1 MDFGESLIE
10 ASRLDA
16 ACASILFRCCLDVV
30 SNDALKSSAVNGH
43 CSPLSGRLRMYFEFV
58 QSRDNFSFAAEFIES
73 ELPRP
78 CVRPSFKVPTFD
90 EKCMQ
95 KHTEETSGDS
105 SPRRCKSG
113 KCACACRGGFSR
125 NPLRKSWRP
134 RTFVNGLGHVDASE
148 FATTSPRKN
157 YLKFSGSVVVFS
169 GVATVL
175 VVFAASL
182 EESAPF
188 GIGVKKTSTRRFS
201 WLPRAPL
208 VAMGRNSP

>member
-1 MDFGESLIE
+1 MDTAARSRDVSECTSSSCEVEIISH
-10 ASRLDA
+10 SRL
-16 ACASILFRCCLDVV
+16 
-30 SNDALKSSAVNGH
+30 NSSSLNPRDRE
-43 CSPLSGRLRMYFEFV
+43 SDRPL
-58 QSRDNFSFAAEFIES
+58 
-73 ELPRP
+73 
-78 CVRPSFKVPTFD
+78 RPSAFD
-90 EKCMQ
+90 GKSMQ

-113 KCACACRGGFSR
+113 KCACWRRRGFSR
-125 NPLRKSWRP
+125 NPLRKSRRP
-134 RTFVNGLGHVDASE
+134 RTFVNGLAHVDASE
-148 FATTSPRKN
+148 FAKTLPRKN

-175 VVFAASL
+175 LVFAASL
-182 EESAPF
+182 EESAPV